1 MEDELLSQA
10 DMDRLFPDDGDECHL
25 ISVVCKKVSL
35 FNTSADKICVLST
48 EKIYIID
55 KKNADIKP
63 IKIDQLKYIVKGNG
77 NTSVLL
83 YFVTETD
90 LLLQM
95 NNQKDLADFLDML
108 KMRYH
113 NICPKIHLKVF
124 GVPPATM
131 RDYRPMANTKGKK
144 NVFAFD
150 NEPAS
155 IYRLKKEEIST
166 QKEVELEKTDGS

>member
-1 MEDELLSQA
+1 
-10 DMDRLFPDDGDECHL
+10 
-25 ISVVCKKVSL
+25 
-35 FNTSADKICVLST
+35 
-48 EKIYIID
+48 
-55 KKNADIKP
+55 
-63 IKIDQLKYIVKGNG
+63 
-77 NTSVLL
+77 
-83 YFVTETD
+83 
-90 LLLQM
+90 M